1 MSSSTLPPPPPSTSQ
16 PLTLAAA
23 ASFLAEKARS
33 TSQLIEKTLLVPLSS
48 SKPITDPS
56 NPYPSNP
63 SLTRLTN
70 LSAKLLQFNQHA
82 NTLGDCLTSAASA
95 SGGGGGVADV
105 LASTLDKALTR
116 CDQGVEV
123 VSGQVKWLGRD
134 DVGTDVLQGTGTGKG
149 KTQKEEVDGQVVEEY
164 ADLLIAYSRLFIFGS
179 QIVIGNKNSLDKKEQ
194 AKWMVKADVDKM
206 INRAEESAK
215 KVLLGKSILR
225 QL

>member
-1 MSSSTLPPPPPSTSQ
+1 MSSSTLPPPPPPPSTSQ

-33 TSQLIEKTLLVPLSS
+33 TSQLIEKTLLPPPSH
-48 SKPITDPS
+48 KPTDFS

-63 SLTRLTN
+63 SLTRLSN

-82 NTLGDCLTSAASA
+82 NTLGDCLTSAGA
-95 SGGGGGVADV
+95 GGGVADE

-123 VSGQVKWLGRD
+123 VSGQLKWLGRD
-134 DVGTDVLQGTGTGKG
+134 DVGTDVLQGTATGKG
-149 KTQKEEVDGQVVEEY
+149 KTQKEVDGQVVEEY

-179 QIVIGNKNSLDKKEQ
+179 QIVILDKNEQ
-194 AKWMVKADVDKM
+194 AEWMAKADVDKM
-206 INRAEESAK
+206 INKAEESAK

>member
-1 MSSSTLPPPPPSTSQ
+1 MSSSTLAPPPPPSTSQ

-33 TSQLIEKTLLVPLSS
+33 TSQLIEKTLLPPPSH
-48 SKPITDPS
+48 KPTDPS

-82 NTLGDCLTSAASA
+82 NTLGDCLTSAAHA

-105 LASTLDKALTR
+105 LARTLDQALTR

-123 VSGQVKWLGRD
+123 VSGQVEWLGRD
-134 DVGTDVLQGTGTGKG
+134 DVGTDVLQPGTGKGKG

-179 QIVIGNKNSLDKKEQ
+179 QIVILDKKEQ
-194 AKWMVKADVDKM
+194 AEWMVKTDVDKM

>member
-16 PLTLAAA
+16 PLSLAAA

-33 TSQLIEKTLLVPLSS
+33 TSQLIDKTLLPPPSR
-48 SKPITDPS
+48 PITDPW

-63 SLTRLTN
+63 SLTRLTK

-95 SGGGGGVADV
+95 GVADE

-123 VSGQVKWLGRD
+123 VSGQVEWLGRD
-134 DVGTDVLQGTGTGKG
+134 DVGTDVLQLNQPGTGKG
-149 KTQKEEVDGQVVEEY
+149 KTEVDGQVMEEY

-179 QIVIGNKNSLDKKEQ
+179 QIVILDKNEQ
-194 AKWMVKADVDKM
+194 AEWMAKADVDKM